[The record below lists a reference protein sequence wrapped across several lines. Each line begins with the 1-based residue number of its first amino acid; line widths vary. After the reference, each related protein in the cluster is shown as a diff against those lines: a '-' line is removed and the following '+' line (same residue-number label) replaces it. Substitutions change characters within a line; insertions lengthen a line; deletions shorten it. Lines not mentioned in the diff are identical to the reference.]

1 MLLVTQLAVQLKLP
15 DQWRLR
21 LPPFWHAAVTDSY
34 CLYWQLTGCNRAE
47 VTPTCGHTTKSYA
60 TPDSVCV
67 SLCLSGSKLGS
78 SISAVIADKG
88 CSVLRLLISIAQNS
102 TISKQE
108 SCFSFGLSTDPAPMQ
123 SQEVSALLQ
132 NLAAQTEALACLEA
146 RHAVELSTL
155 NTRYISEAADLL
167 SRQAQEKQTAVN
179 RVLQLHRQLALA
191 TQQNDVREVIFCLFF

>member
-1 MLLVTQLAVQLKLP
+1 
-15 DQWRLR
+15 
-21 LPPFWHAAVTDSY
+21 
-34 CLYWQLTGCNRAE
+34 
-47 VTPTCGHTTKSYA
+47 
-60 TPDSVCV
+60 
-67 SLCLSGSKLGS
+67 
-78 SISAVIADKG
+78 
-88 CSVLRLLISIAQNS
+88 
-102 TISKQE
+102 
-108 SCFSFGLSTDPAPMQ
+108 MQ